1 MKIIEFSAHPDLKDI
16 EQIKPIPAK
25 GLIPD
30 WYKKVPMNLSKNLKD
45 RSIKACIP
53 VLDSITAGYLLR
65 LPQDIIIQ
73 EKIDKDEE
81 GNDITFLSFG
91 LEGNEYI
98 YAKGLNLNGHAETH
112 DVAQVGGKDSFY
124 GKKVTN
130 QKIPKILNPFV
141 IKTPPGYSCL
151 FVPPMHRE
159 SNNLIQILPAIVDTD
174 LFPHHINF
182 PFHFNADGVKS
193 LNTILKMGMPY
204 VQVIPFKRDSWKMKV
219 NYKFDKTH
227 NAFVRWS
234 LKAIEIYKTWVW
246 QKKSW
251 K

>member
-1 MKIIEFSAHPDLKDI
+1 MKLIEFSAHPDLKDI
-16 EQIKPIPAK
+16 EEIKPIPAK

-30 WYKKVPMNLSKNLKD
+30 WYKKISMTIDKGLKN

-73 EKIDKDEE
+73 EKAEKNDKGEE
-81 GNDITFLSFG
+81 ITLLSFS
-91 LEGNEYI
+91 LDGNEYVH
-98 YAKGLNLNGHAETH
+98 AKGMNLNNNPEEH
-112 DVAQVGGKDSFY
+112 DLRQVGGKDSFY
-124 GKKVTN
+124 AKKVNN
-130 QKIPKILNPFV
+130 QAVPKVLNPFV

-151 FVPPMHRE
+151 FIPPMHRE
-159 SNNLIQILPAIVDTD
+159 QNNLIQILPAIVDTD

-182 PFHFNADGVKS
+182 PFHFNAES
-193 LNTILKMGMPY
+193 HNNLNTVLKLGMPY
-204 VQVIPFKRDSWKMKV
+204 VQVIPFKRENWKMKV
-219 NYKFDKTH
+219 NYKYEKTH
-227 NAFVRWS
+227 NSLVRWGMR
-234 LKAIEIYKTWVW
+234 AVEIYKNLVW